1 MFLLALWIFGV
12 TFSFF
17 LCSLFEQESAFEG
30 PAFTH
35 SDVKPGMVTKG
46 KVISV
51 DTFGAI
57 VQFPG
62 GLKAMCPLQHMSEF
76 EVRKPRKKFKVGSLD

>member
-1 MFLLALWIFGV
+1 MFLLPLWIFGV

-17 LCSLFEQESAFEG
+17 WCSLYEQESAFEG

-35 SDVKPGMVTKG
+35 SDVKPGMVTKA